1 MFYSNETK
9 YVRVYFK
16 RVWELILAPF
26 AQCITTRDH
35 ILLETLVPLRADA
48 KSSTLLCFVC
58 RELLNGLNDPSCMMN
73 IFPTSMVACHIEN
86 L

>member
-48 KSSTLLCFVC
+48 KSSTLYVLCAGNF
-58 RELLNGLNDPSCMMN
+58 LTASTIPL
-73 IFPTSMVACHIEN
+73 A
-86 L
+86 